1 MHVNKH
7 SSYLGG
13 ILFPSDFL
21 DEFEYCVANFLLVV
35 RVRLDHLTK
44 NRASRF
50 VESNGRF
57 IVGGFQVFIRFGLTI
72 KIDTCKHMSESLGLP
87 FKVLRN
93 FFRLKTET
101 LDLTNQTVCLL
112 CFFRV

>member
-21 DEFEYCVANFLLVV
+21 DEFEYCVANLLLVV

-57 IVGGFQVFIRFGLTI
+57 ILGGLKVFKRCILTS

-93 FFRLKTET
+93 SFRLKTET
-101 LDLTNQTVCLL
+101 LDLKNQLVCFL
-112 CFFRV
+112 CFF